1 MVSQSLLILN
11 RVLGKQKII
20 LKRLSKFELLIFQCI
35 KYQFFSELQAMN
47 DDTLDKL
54 YANQSQNEKNQR
66 WLLQDKTGVAPRMLH
81 FGINTVS

>member
-1 MVSQSLLILN
+1 
-11 RVLGKQKII
+11 
-20 LKRLSKFELLIFQCI
+20 
-35 KYQFFSELQAMN
+35 MN